1 MAWVKRWFAAMAVGG
16 TLLAGPTS
24 AVVTA
29 VERGYVASPPVVS
42 THFYRPYGPYRYY
55 RPYRPHWHSHPYRY
69 YRPYPRP
76 WPYHSYPYRYYWPY
90 GPYYGW
96 PPYSPRW

>member
-16 TLLAGPTS
+16 TLLVGLTS
-24 AVVTA
+24 SVVAA
-29 VERGYVASPPVVS
+29 VERGYVASPPVVG
-42 THFYRPYGPYRYY
+42 THFYRHYGPYRYY
-55 RPYRPHWHSHPYRY
+55 RPYRPHWHYHPYRY

-76 WPYHSYPYRYYWPY
+76 WHYHYYPYPYYWPY

-96 PPYSPRW
+96 PPYGPRW